1 MYDSS
6 GIFRIS
12 LSVHPPHTLFIWQLI
27 DCKYVFLRARKP
39 EEARRLLPLLDLRRA
54 ALRAFFPARR
64 LVLRDCLQRERRA
77 FLPFLQRLLIIPLFF
92 FFSKRFENIIHLLR
106 LSFISFTGCSRSV
119 SRKSSKALSGQ
130 SSFLF
135 GFFFLFFW

>member
-1 MYDSS
+1 MSDSS
-6 GIFRIS
+6 GRFRIS
-12 LSVHPPHTLFIWQLI
+12 PSVHPPHTLFICQLI
-27 DCKYVFLRARKP
+27 DCKYVFMRARKP
-39 EEARRLLPLLDLRRA
+39 EEARRLLALLDLRRA

-106 LSFISFTGCSRSV
+106 LSFIFYRLLF
-119 SRKSSKALSGQ
+119 KALSDQ
-130 SSFLF
+130 SSFYSSGNFHHL
-135 GFFFLFFW
+135 

>member
-12 LSVHPPHTLFIWQLI
+12 PSVHPPHTLFICQLI

-39 EEARRLLPLLDLRRA
+39 EEARRLLVLLDLRRA
-54 ALRAFFPARR
+54 ALRAFFPAQR
-64 LVLRDCLQRERRA
+64 LVLRDCLQREHRA
-77 FLPFLQRLLIIPLFF
+77 FLPFLPWLLIIALFF
-92 FFSKRFENIIHLLR
+92 FFSKHFENIIHLLC

-119 SRKSSKALSGQ
+119 SRKSSKALSDQ

-135 GFFFLFFW
+135 GLLFLCFW

>member
-1 MYDSS
+1 MSDSS
-6 GIFRIS
+6 GRFRIS
-12 LSVHPPHTLFIWQLI
+12 PSVHPPHTLFICQLI

-39 EEARRLLPLLDLRRA
+39 EEARRLLALLDLRRA

-106 LSFISFTGCSRSV
+106 LSFIFYRLLF
-119 SRKSSKALSGQ
+119 KALSDQ
-130 SSFLF
+130 SSFYSSGNFHHL
-135 GFFFLFFW
+135 